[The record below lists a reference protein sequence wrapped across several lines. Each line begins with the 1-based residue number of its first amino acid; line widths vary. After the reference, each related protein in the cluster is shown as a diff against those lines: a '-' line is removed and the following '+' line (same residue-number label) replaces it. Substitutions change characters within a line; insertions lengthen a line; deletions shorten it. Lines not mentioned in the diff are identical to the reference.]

1 METIIFLAAP
11 ITACFLLSG
20 ILGYFGNHI
29 LSRGVIFVDIAVAQ
43 VAALGTMIGILIGAT
58 EGSLI
63 SSLFS
68 LGFTLIVVSA
78 FAVSKFKHKEI
89 SQEVIIGIIYC
100 LALSGA
106 MLMVDM
112 VNGGSNFIQKTITGA
127 ILWVTWKD
135 NLVIFIIFSVV
146 FLFHLIF
153 LKRFIKISQ
162 GDRDSFHPSELRLL
176 ELVFYISFGIVVVQS
191 VKVGGIFMVFMYLIG
206 PAAMTLFITENWKK
220 RFVLSWILGFLGSVI
235 GLIVSFVY
243 NFPNGPA
250 IVCTLGL
257 MLFII
262 ALITNN
268 KKSQKAI
275 VTLDETN

>member
-1 METIIFLAAP
+1 MESILFLAAP

-43 VAALGTMIGILIGAT
+43 VAALGTMIGILLGAN
-58 EGSLI
+58 EGSLF

-68 LGFTLIVVSA
+68 LGFTLIIVSA
-78 FAVSKFKHKEI
+78 FAISKFKHKEF

-100 LALSGA
+100 MALAGA
-106 MLMVDM
+106 MVMVDM
-112 VNGGSNFIQKTITGA
+112 VSGGSNFIQKTITGA
-127 ILWVTWKD
+127 VLWVTWKD
-135 NLVIFIIFSVV
+135 ILVIFLIFLIV
-146 FLFHLIF
+146 FLFHLVF

-162 GDRDSFHPSELRLL
+162 GNRDSFHPSELRLL

-191 VKVGGIFMVFMYLIG
+191 VKIGGIFMVFMYLIG
-206 PAAMTLFITENWKK
+206 PAAMTLFITENWKN
-220 RFVLSWILGFLGSVI
+220 RFILSWIFGFGGSII
-235 GLIVSFVY
+235 GLVISFIY

-257 MLFII
+257 MLII
-262 ALITNN
+262 IPLFSNN
-268 KKSQKAI
+268 KKQSSLVSHKM
-275 VTLDETN
+275 D